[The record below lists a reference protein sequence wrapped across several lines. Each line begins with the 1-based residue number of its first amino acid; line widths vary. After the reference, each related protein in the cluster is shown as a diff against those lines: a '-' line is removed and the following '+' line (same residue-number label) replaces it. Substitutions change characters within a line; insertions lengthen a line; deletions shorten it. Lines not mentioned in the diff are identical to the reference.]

1 MAEAAPESQPAASSP
16 FWNKTNV
23 AYRGAGDE
31 ANGVYTLNSG
41 GRIFVISDLEG
52 VGICII
58 NAKSRGVVGTKSAE
72 ELRNG
77 IFTESHSLAPLLA
90 DIITVSEDGKI
101 TFAGAT
107 PENPNPNNNMFCF
120 LGDAWGIGPNNIE
133 LVRGL
138 IDFKKENPNNTS
150 LALGNRDILRG
161 RITIETMLKAA
172 SQQALIDAMKLFN
185 ENPQDTKAIEAIKAV
200 KIEFEYA
207 AADADAAVEPSYIDY
222 LFSNS
227 PGPEDPDN
235 GLIIEKA
242 YATAVDRVDAIS
254 ASMGEMNAWD
264 FIVDEYLKMCGVNPC
279 SVDRETKCKIYL
291 HLVRV
296 MSTEATALEYNE
308 CHPDAMAFVNIYQDQ
323 LDASDLCAIVTMED
337 NGEQAYFAHGTLVRK
352 VVPTM
357 PGTIFEFQL
366 PEPSA
371 QDPEPISTPEITKT
385 MMGRKDEE
393 IRTELQKQ
401 GNSLTQNP
409 TDGIKEININMK
421 EYRKNPDP
429 KYWLSFIAAANS
441 QSTHLYYNKT
451 PETNFTGVNHPITGS
466 YGNTTMKQSGGR
478 DRIHIKSLKRSTTG
492 VDLGVKSI
500 THYFAGHS
508 PQGYIGA
515 CIKAAEDG
523 KYYVCVD
530 VSKIDAQTYKNID
543 RYTCCCLIVEPIPKA
558 EGGGGGGMK
567 KRIIGRF
574 VLENKYIKDQTQKI
588 MLPEKCYVH
597 YDHEIN
603 DDIDLTDRYIG
614 LPELTDMTAA
624 ATRKLKF
631 SYTVR
636 PNFVKE
642 VTITPVNAEGG
653 RGSSSGKGGSRKKR
667 SYKVKKRSSTRGR
680 TRK

>member
-1 MAEAAPESQPAASSP
+1 
-16 FWNKTNV
+16 
-23 AYRGAGDE
+23 
-31 ANGVYTLNSG
+31 
-41 GRIFVISDLEG
+41 
-52 VGICII
+52 
-58 NAKSRGVVGTKSAE
+58 
-72 ELRNG
+72 
-77 IFTESHSLAPLLA
+77 
-90 DIITVSEDGKI
+90 
-101 TFAGAT
+101 
-107 PENPNPNNNMFCF
+107 
-120 LGDAWGIGPNNIE
+120 
-133 LVRGL
+133 
-138 IDFKKENPNNTS
+138 
-150 LALGNRDILRG
+150 
-161 RITIETMLKAA
+161 
-172 SQQALIDAMKLFN
+172 
-185 ENPQDTKAIEAIKAV
+185 
-200 KIEFEYA
+200 
-207 AADADAAVEPSYIDY
+207 
-222 LFSNS
+222 
-227 PGPEDPDN
+227 
-235 GLIIEKA
+235 
-242 YATAVDRVDAIS
+242 
-254 ASMGEMNAWD
+254 
-264 FIVDEYLKMCGVNPC
+264 
-279 SVDRETKCKIYL
+279 
-291 HLVRV
+291 
-296 MSTEATALEYNE
+296 
-308 CHPDAMAFVNIYQDQ
+308 
-323 LDASDLCAIVTMED
+323 
-337 NGEQAYFAHGTLVRK
+337 
-352 VVPTM
+352 M

-385 MMGRKDEE
+385 MMGRKDKE
-393 IRTELQKQ
+393 IRTELQQ

-421 EYRKNPDP
+421 EYRKTPDP

-441 QSTHLYYNKT
+441 QSTHIYYNKT

-515 CIKAAEDG
+515 CIKVAEDG

-574 VLENKYIKDQTQKI
+574 VLENKYIMDQAQKS

-603 DDIDLTDRYIG
+603 DDRVLTDRYIG
-614 LPELTDMTAA
+614 LPELTYMTAA

-631 SYTVR
+631 SYIVT
-636 PNFVKE
+636 PNFEKE
-642 VTITPVNAEGG
+642 VTITPVNAEGE
-653 RGSSSGKGGSRKKR
+653 RGSSSGKEGGSRKKR